1 MCCLF
6 LRAKLIL
13 PPNTGSMNAP
23 LQIYNSYTRQ
33 KEVFEPIHEGRV
45 GMYVCGPTVY
55 SDVHLGNCRT
65 FVSFDVIYR
74 YLLFLGY
81 KVRYVRNI
89 TDVGHLE
96 GDADTG
102 AEDKISK
109 KARLEQ
115 LEPMEVVQKYTNGFH
130 EMMHIF
136 NTLPPSIEPRA
147 TGHILEQIEMVQ
159 KILDNGYAYLENGS
173 VYFDTLK
180 FAQEQDVYGKLSGRV
195 LDDLIAESRDNL
207 KNQGEKRH
215 PADFAIWIKADASHI
230 MRWNSPWSVGFPGWH
245 LECSA
250 MSTKYLGETFDIHG
264 GGNDLKFPH
273 HENEIAQNYGA
284 CNCQPAQYWLHANM
298 LLMNGRKMSKSDGNT
313 ITPFQLFTGESEHV
327 SKGYSPMVV
336 RFFMLQSHYR
346 STLDLTDTALQAAEK
361 GYKRLMEAWNILS
374 EFSGGAGAPVAT
386 ELEKEVAEAMEAVHA
401 EMSDD
406 FNTAKVLARLFEL
419 VPKINSLKAGHL
431 SLNDIS
437 ATTLAQLKATFQAF
451 LFDIFG
457 LKDETTGAAAADNN
471 ILDQLMK
478 LIIEMRHD
486 ARARKDWATSDK
498 IRDTLAEVNIQLK
511 DSKEGTDW
519 KIG

>member
-1 MCCLF
+1 
-6 LRAKLIL
+6 
-13 PPNTGSMNAP
+13 MNAP
-23 LQIYNSYTRQ
+23 LQIYNSYSRQ
-33 KEVFEPIHEGRV
+33 KETFTPLHEGRV

-147 TGHILEQIEMVQ
+147 TGHIIEQIEMVQ
-159 KILDNGYAYLENGS
+159 KILDNGYAYIENGS

-180 FAQEQDVYGKLSGRV
+180 FAEGSDVYGKLSGRV
-195 LDDLIAESRDNL
+195 IEDLISESRDNL

-284 CNCQPAQYWLHANM
+284 CSCQPAQYWLHANM

-313 ITPFQLFTGESEHV
+313 ITPFQLFTGESEHI

-346 STLDLTDTALQAAEK
+346 STLDLTDTALLAAEK
-361 GYKRLMEAWNILS
+361 GYKRLMEAWNILQ
-374 EFSGGAGAPVAT
+374 ELSGGATGSLT
-386 ELEKEVAEAMEAVHA
+386 TDLEKEVQESMAAVHE

-431 SLNDIS
+431 SMSEIS
-437 ATTLAQLKATFQAF
+437 ADTLAELKLTFQSF
-451 LFDIFG
+451 IFDIFG
-457 LKDETTGAAAADNN
+457 LKDETTGAASDNN
-471 ILDQLMK
+471 NIIDHLMQ
-478 LIIEMRHD
+478 LIIEMRAD
-486 ARARKDWATSDK
+486 ARSRKDWATSDK
-498 IRDTLAEVNIQLK
+498 IRDALAEAHIQLK